1 MSSSYEHN
9 HGRPLP
15 ELDRAT
21 LRYLASW
28 IAAAIKQPEHRNL
41 RRAVVRELKGKVPG
55 FQDPARAPAATLVP
69 IVLERLELGTQL
81 LYDAVLH
88 WGEAHPDVIESVQS
102 EEGVPEARDLSD
114 MQEGDTPTAERILAS
129 LYLKVSSDRKQHEHK
144 TVDDTAS
151 SRKSSVLPASLRRV
165 VEQLSQLSPEA
176 PEWQHWDEFLR
187 ELASL
192 REARDRLVEKLE
204 AERLRRALA
213 RVQDLAGSLGIEAV
227 RQWQAARIPVHRLSA
242 ELGALQELE
251 VSLEEISHVT
261 EQIRT
266 AGQNP
271 LAPLDPELVRRREEL
286 RIRVLQLID
295 RLTPLFQREEHGGEM
310 ERGVGREGSGS
321 VVELVSTMEAS
332 AAEPPPADDEVN
344 AETTEDREEPTQVT
358 ADALTVTAPS
368 GEDAAAATVQTTGEG
383 LPEAVETE
391 LRETLEGETKTA
403 VADERAERESE
414 LWRLLSAGDW
424 AGAYWWSKACEVLG
438 QHTPIAS
445 SALKCLNGALALADS
460 WPVSQPELLAETRE
474 ALSEAAV
481 EQIPIPLK
489 AAIALPCALF
499 DPQASGYPWLE
510 AMPPP
515 WHTANGLMEAAKIT
529 VERLGGGL
537 LPDDLREA
545 RDSGEIEASIRSI
558 ARDAERYLRRARQ
571 LRPCGSYVAGNLV
584 FWTLVSSE
592 QEDNYLYSVL
602 HIVATDSRNELPRLD
617 QLLDELSDRHRL
629 EDLLQR
635 IHQRVLVN
643 TRHSPRRLEGNR
655 LQRLLAEALRVV
667 DLAARWSR
675 LVKEF
680 GRTGSQFWRQ
690 EQVKSLFDAFQ
701 QAPQVEEQLRAV
713 AASGERKTAA
723 LARVLEAAVAK
734 VVTALQRRPEDR
746 PGQSVESLTSILADR
761 LLWVTT
767 VSLESDESGL
777 PTVSEQAWSGLGQ
790 AILDSSPPDL
800 QRLNQLVTEWIKL
813 GDFRWRDRLVAFAHS
828 DDERRRLSQQLDTAS
843 EALRQMERRVRR
855 LETEVEQGVAEGSI
869 AADLR
874 PRLLSELEQVE
885 AVAQS
890 GRAHVAQLEARLS
903 QVEAEITG
911 YRAQAIAERQKEWEA
926 LEAELLRARDAGQV
940 DAHLVA
946 EVRGRFRSA
955 LDQRNLYAADEIMAA
970 ARSALSGRRARLA
983 ELLQKQE
990 LQPLQALR
998 RFWEDADRLASV
1010 LDQLDL
1016 SSAAESIAAGA
1027 PPPELGIGH
1036 LPQPRYQEVARA
1048 FRAWTR
1054 LKALKGQERSS
1065 TEAQDRVWRILQY
1078 LGYFLPPAA
1087 EARIES
1093 RGGRDWSLFVMRG
1106 QVSSPVP
1113 EFGSE
1118 SKGTV
1123 RTLVVWERPGATR
1136 LEDIITEAQ
1145 ALLTEPLLVI
1155 YMGRLL
1161 RRQRED
1167 LARWAFR
1174 AGFRGLVLDELLLV
1188 FLAREYQVRFGSF
1201 VACSLPFS
1209 AINPF
1214 RPSTRG
1220 LDLPREAFVG
1230 RNDMVRSILT
1240 AAGNVYVYGGRQLG
1254 KSALLRQVER
1264 EFHRPEEQRYAFTL
1278 DIRSL
1283 GVPGD
1288 YQEDPGY
1295 IWGELVG
1302 QAFRF
1307 IEPRL
1312 SASGSPTE
1320 IRQALEAL
1328 FRQRPRLRVLVQL
1341 DEADAFLEADAE
1353 RGFANTARLNTLVT
1367 ATSGRLRFVF
1377 AGLQS
1382 VRRFRHLPNQPLGGL
1397 EIVVGPLD
1405 PKDAREL
1412 VAGRMAWLGY
1422 ALDTEALIALLGITN
1437 YHPGLLQDFCY
1448 RIVNELRRQER
1459 IPPFSIDHG
1468 LMEEVLSDPVLQQRV
1483 RDRFTWTLA
1492 LDVHYQVLV
1501 RAMILDQIEAPDGFS
1516 RIYPITALHD
1526 LALEHW
1532 PEGFS
1537 RLRAEHV
1544 REYADELENMG
1555 ILLEE
1560 GEGFRLRSPNVVRL
1574 LGSKE
1579 TIENDLREAIEQA
1592 RANRWRNVEDRH
1604 PRLHYDGTDIWS
1616 PFTQGQLRRLGL
1628 GQTGLLP
1635 VFGSRATGLDRV
1647 YATLSAL
1654 QQLPGTTG
1662 PWHLDG
1668 PVDSLNAAV
1677 QMAAKNLQKGR
1688 SLVVLCR
1695 PDLDE
1700 VDPQG
1705 LEVAHRRLRA
1715 EAGPSWCRVICLLDH
1730 HRIDRWLEYSLDSV
1744 RQGEEILGAIRLY
1757 PWSEAA
1763 LGRALEEMELVG
1775 YDAGVL
1781 WRHTGGY
1788 QQRVED
1794 LLSRISQGG
1803 GDVSFDLVVDRA
1815 LLADLGLEAHG
1826 QLVAVLKQVA
1836 DLVRS
1841 EDPEDEA
1848 AVISLVAEATGHT
1861 VEDAQRRIYQL
1872 LYRGAL
1878 VHTADGN
1885 GLIIPAIV
1893 RSSLAAPA

>member
-9 HGRPLP
+9 HGGLLP

-28 IAAAIKQPEHRNL
+28 VAAAIKQPEHRNL

-55 FQDPARAPAATLVP
+55 FQDPARAPATTLVP

-81 LYDAVLH
+81 LYDAVVH
-88 WGEAHPDVIESVQS
+88 WGEAHPDVIESAHR
-102 EEGVPEARDLSD
+102 EEGDI
-114 MQEGDTPTAERILAS
+114 PTAAKVLAS
-129 LYLKVSSDRKQHEHK
+129 LYLRISPDRKQHDHE
-144 TVDDTAS
+144 TVDDIAS
-151 SRKSSVLPASLRRV
+151 SRKRSTLPASLRRV
-165 VEQLSQLSPEA
+165 IDQLSRLSPEA
-176 PEWQHWDEFLR
+176 PEWQHWDEFLQD
-187 ELASL
+187 LASL

-204 AERLRRALA
+204 LERLQRMLA
-213 RVQDLAGSLGIEAV
+213 RVQDLAGSLGIGAV
-227 RQWQAARIPVHRLSA
+227 RQWQADSVPVHHLSA
-242 ELGALQELE
+242 VLGALQELE
-251 VSLEEISHVT
+251 VSLGEISYVT
-261 EQIRT
+261 EQIR
-266 AGQNP
+266 AVSQDP

-286 RIRVLQLID
+286 RGRVLQLIEH
-295 RLTPLFQREEHGGEM
+295 LTPLFQRKEDVGEVEKGG
-310 ERGVGREGSGS
+310 GREGSGS
-321 VVELVSTMEAS
+321 VVEPVSTVEAPVAEAPQATDAVSVETS
-332 AAEPPPADDEVN
+332 ADQA
-344 AETTEDREEPTQVT
+344 EPTQVT
-358 ADALTVTAPS
+358 ADALTVTEPTK
-368 GEDAAAATVQTTGEG
+368 GDAAAATMQATGEV
-383 LPEAVETE
+383 LPEAAETG
-391 LRETLEGETKTA
+391 LRKTLAGEAETTAADETLEH
-403 VADERAERESE
+403 ESE

-438 QHTPIAS
+438 QYTPPIAS
-445 SALKCLNGALALADS
+445 SVLKCLNGALALADS
-460 WPVSQPELLAETRE
+460 WHASQPVLLAETRE
-474 ALSEAAV
+474 ALSEVAV

-489 AAIALPCALF
+489 AAIALPCSLF

-510 AMPPP
+510 PMPPP
-515 WHTANGLMEAAKIT
+515 WNVANGLMEAAKTT

-545 RDSGEIEASIRSI
+545 RDSGEVEASIRSI
-558 ARDAERYLRRARQ
+558 AREAERYLRRARQ

-592 QEDNYLYSVL
+592 QEDNYLHSVL
-602 HIVATDSRNELPRLD
+602 HIVATDSRNEVQRLD
-617 QLLDELSDRHRL
+617 HLLDELSDRHRL

-635 IHQRVLVN
+635 VHQRVLVG
-643 TRHSPRRLEGNR
+643 TGHSPRRLEGNR
-655 LQRLLAEALRVV
+655 LQRLLAEASRVV
-667 DLAARWSR
+667 DLAASWSR
-675 LVKEF
+675 LVKEL
-680 GRTGSQFWRQ
+680 GRSGSQFWRQ
-690 EQVKSLFDAFQ
+690 EQVRSLLDAFQ
-701 QAPQVEEQLRAV
+701 QAPQVEEQLSALT
-713 AASGERKTAA
+713 ASGERKAAA
-723 LARVLEAAVAK
+723 LAQALKASVVQVA
-734 VVTALQRRPEDR
+734 TALQRRTRDR
-746 PGQSVESLTSILADR
+746 PGQNVESLSSVLADR

-767 VSLESDESGL
+767 ANLESDESGL
-777 PTVSEQAWSGLGQ
+777 PTVSEQAWVGLSQ
-790 AILDSSPPDL
+790 AILNSSPPDL
-800 QRLNQLVTEWIKL
+800 RRLSQLVIEWAKI
-813 GDFRWRDRLVAFAHS
+813 GDFRWRDRLLALAQT
-828 DDERRRLSQQLDTAS
+828 DDERKRLSQQLDTAS

-874 PRLLSELEQVE
+874 PRLLAELEQVA
-885 AVAQS
+885 AVARS
-890 GRAHVAQLEARLS
+890 GRAHVAQVEARLN
-903 QVEAEITG
+903 QVQAEITG
-911 YRAQAIAERQKEWEA
+911 YRARAVAERQNEWEA

-970 ARSALSGRRARLA
+970 ARSALSGRRVRLA

-990 LQPLQALR
+990 LQPLQSLR

-1010 LDQLDL
+1010 LDKLDL
-1016 SSAAESIAAGA
+1016 SSAADSIAAGS

-1065 TEAQDRVWRILQY
+1065 TEAQDRVLRILQY
-1078 LGYFLPPAA
+1078 LGYLLPPAA

-1201 VACSLPFS
+1201 VACGLPFS

-1240 AAGNVYVYGGRQLG
+1240 AASNVYVYGGRQLG

-1459 IPPFSIDHG
+1459 IPPFSVDHG

-1537 RLRAEHV
+1537 GLRAEHV

-1579 TIENDLREAIEQA
+1579 TIENDLREAVEQA

-1647 YATLSAL
+1647 YAALSAL
-1654 QQLPGTTG
+1654 QQLPGATG

-1668 PVDSLNAAV
+1668 PVDSLNAAI
-1677 QMAAKNLQKGR
+1677 QMAAKNFQRGR

-1700 VDPQG
+1700 VDPQRLG
-1705 LEVAHRRLRA
+1705 AAHRWLRA
-1715 EAGPSWCRVICLLDH
+1715 EAGTSWCRVICLLDH
-1730 HRIDRWLEYSLDSV
+1730 HRIDRWLEHPLDTV
-1744 RQGEEILGAIRLY
+1744 RQVEEMLGAIRLY

-1788 QQRVED
+1788 QQRVEEF
-1794 LLSRISQGG
+1794 LSRISQGG
-1803 GDVSFDLVVDRA
+1803 GDVSFDPAVDRS
-1815 LLADLGLEAHG
+1815 LLADLGLEVYG

-1836 DLVRS
+1836 DLVRA

-1848 AVISLVAEATGHT
+1848 TVISLVAEATGLT
-1861 VEDAQRRIYQL
+1861 VEDAQHRIYQL

-1878 VHTADGN
+1878 VHTTDGN